1 MRWCYK
7 TVHYELKKEGFLGSS
22 FLDETEVEQ
31 SLNEYGQSGWE
42 LVSVTETQ
50 DGIIAIFKQPLDPVA
65 EPITLGRAI
74 REDDPFDDDLEEII
88 TEHDIIERD
97 IIENKEERVDEELN
111 TSRNNGL
118 RSIRIE

>member
-7 TVHYELKKEGFLGSS
+7 TVHYALKKEGFLGSS
-22 FLDETEVEQ
+22 FLDEAEVEQ

-74 REDDPFDDDLEEII
+74 REDDPFDDELEEII
-88 TEHDIIERD
+88 TENDIID
-97 IIENKEERVDEELN
+97 NEEEQVDERPN
-111 TSRNNGL
+111 PNHTNGL

>member
-22 FLDETEVEQ
+22 FLDEAEVEQ

-42 LVSVTETQ
+42 LISVTETQ

-74 REDDPFDDDLEEII
+74 REDDPFDDEDVDIL
-88 TEHDIIERD
+88 TEDDIIA
-97 IIENKEERVDEELN
+97 NEEPPVEDRSAVED
-111 TSRNNGL
+111 NNGL

>member
-22 FLDETEVEQ
+22 FLDEAEVEQ

-88 TEHDIIERD
+88 TEDD
-97 IIENKEERVDEELN
+97 IIENEEDPEDEKPN